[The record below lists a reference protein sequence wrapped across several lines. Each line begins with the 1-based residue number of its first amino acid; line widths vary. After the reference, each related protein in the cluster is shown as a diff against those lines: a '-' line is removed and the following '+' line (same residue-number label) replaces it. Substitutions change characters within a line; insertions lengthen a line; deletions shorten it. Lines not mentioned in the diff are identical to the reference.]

1 MTRSADT
8 PEIKAKE
15 LRELSA
21 LADGSLEASRRPAVK
36 KRISASPEL
45 SALYERERR
54 VVDLLH
60 ESSSTVRAPA
70 SLRARI
76 DAERPRRPVRA
87 RRRFGFGGALA
98 GALAAV
104 IAAVILI
111 APGSTPVALAVSD
124 AAALGTL
131 APTHAAPAPDAD
143 SPGKL
148 STNVQDVYFPNW
160 GDRFGWRA
168 SGERRDKL
176 HGRSA
181 TTVYYD
187 WKGRRLAYTIV
198 ASPPLKTPSAA
209 TSTRDGVE
217 FRTFEQDGRTVITW
231 RRNGHT
237 CVLSGTNVNPTELQ
251 KLAVWD
257 GTKA

>member
-21 LADGSLEASRRPAVK
+21 LADGSLEESRRPEVEA
-36 KRISASPEL
+36 RISASPEL

-60 ESSSTVRAPA
+60 ESSSSVRAPA

-76 DAERPRRPVRA
+76 EAERPRRPVRA

-98 GALAAV
+98 GGLAAL

-111 APGSTPVALAVSD
+111 APGSTPVAPAVSD

-131 APTHAAPAPDAD
+131 APTRAAPAPDAD

-160 GDRFGWRA
+160 GDSFGWRP

-176 HGRSA
+176 HGRAA

-187 WKGRRLAYTIV
+187 GNGRRLAYTIV

-217 FRTFEQDGRTVITW
+217 LRTFEQDGRTVVTW

-237 CVLSGTNVNPTELQ
+237 CVLSGTNVNPAELQ